1 MATNLREGKAI
12 NISEI
17 TFSKIRRHLLN
28 KRQRLLFDVAWWT
41 GERIGAICQL
51 RVEDVYLVEARK
63 VLIPREQI
71 TFRAA
76 TRKADT
82 KGKRST
88 RQVPIHPQ
96 LRELLE
102 AYSPPP
108 AGWLFPN
115 RIDPDKHLDAG
126 GAAWYLGKAV
136 NRAKLGGC
144 GIKTHSFRRS
154 FITRLS
160 EAGADPRV
168 IQEITGHRSLTALQ
182 RYIEVSPGR
191 VKQAISLL

>member
-12 NISEI
+12 NISE
-17 TFSKIRRHLLN
+17 TVFSKIRKHLVN
-28 KRQRLLFDVAWWT
+28 KRQRLVFDIAWWT
-41 GERIGAICQL
+41 GERIGAVCQL
-51 RVEDVYLVEARK
+51 RVEDAYLDALK
-63 VLIPREQI
+63 SIPREYL

-82 KGKRST
+82 KGKRRT

-102 AYSPPP
+102 AYSPPVT
-108 AGWLFPN
+108 GWLFPN
-115 RIDPDKHLDAG
+115 RLDADQHLDSG
-126 GAAWYLGKAV
+126 GAAWYLSRALEK
-136 NRAKLGGC
+136 AKLGGC

-160 EAGADPRV
+160 ECGIDPRV
-168 IQEITGHRSLTALQ
+168 IQEITGHQSLTALQ
-182 RYIEVSPGR
+182 RYIEVSPAR